1 MVENNLIHQ
10 RQIQEEHNLMILA
23 DNMAAAAA
31 NFNSHGYDIFLQAR
45 DEFMRALH
53 ESFEHR
59 NLS

>member
-1 MVENNLIHQ
+1 
-10 RQIQEEHNLMILA
+10 MILA
-23 DNMAAAAA
+23 DNMAAGAA

-45 DEFMRALH
+45 DEFMKALH